1 MLITYVLYLCK
12 LFNCIDMSRT
22 AQINYK
28 RVTFSFPEKVVEML
42 RRKMGDQN
50 MSKFVVEAVEEKL
63 GDDWQDVDD
72 FIEDLKVFC
81 SSVPKKD
88 NRSSLEIL
96 REIRHGGKY

>member
-1 MLITYVLYLCK
+1 MNGANHDISGFSTYP
-12 LFNCIDMSRT
+12 F
-22 AQINYK
+22 
-28 RVTFSFPEKVVEML
+28 KV
-42 RRKMGDQN
+42 
-50 MSKFVVEAVEEKL
+50 F